1 MMRRDRGFVIAASFI
16 LLSIGSAVYLTVV
29 TVNYLN
35 YYPALGQIYLRVD
48 SVYIVQ
54 GTNNSGVDSRVIVG
68 NPTDYAG
75 FRLGDVI
82 VSMSFHANDSNATI
96 FGGVPLKQTEAVR
109 EQLGP
114 HSVVSRDVVVQLS
127 PEDASS
133 FASFNRSYAGRV
145 TAKVVLTVELIT
157 FLNTAIGLDYY
168 MATQDLPLSSS

>member
-48 SVYIVQ
+48 SVY
-54 GTNNSGVDSRVIVG
+54 TNNSRVDSRVIVG